1 MDDDLIDSGDL
12 PLDRRSLLPGTGFFY
27 PDSLDEDRSKQ
38 RAKAALDGAG
48 AVVVTDSDADGL
60 GCVALVREAYDAAVD
75 AEPYLE
81 GIEAD
86 LADEASAD
94 EDSTDADIAADGDD
108 DDAAAADDIDGSE
121 PALLDTGD
129 DTPGSSVGL
138 IAAGPHSLTK
148 SLNYVAGYAEPGI
161 DVYICDIAPDEYD
174 AIAEPLETV
183 VELGDHVAWYD
194 HHQWPDDVAEAVGEA
209 GVDLVVGDSD
219 AECSTDVALRSLDHE
234 FDEQFVE
241 LAAATRDHDLWIND
255 DPRSEDLADYAF
267 WTDAEEYAAVV
278 GAYGAS
284 LPDVVEE
291 YIAERRV
298 QKEQLIEKAVDRAAY
313 KSIGP
318 WTVGVT
324 YGRCSQNEV
333 ADGLR
338 DEGADA
344 AVIVKPSGSASIRG
358 GDDFERAHLVARQVN
373 GGGHPKAAGC
383 KPDIYDDMMDF
394 AYHWTT
400 NGETAKRVILQAFE
414 RVAEAMDDADEAD
427 GEDADTDGDDGEA
440 ADDE

>member
-1 MDDDLIDSGDL
+1 M
-12 PLDRRSLLPGTGFFY
+12 
-27 PDSLDEDRSKQ
+27 
-38 RAKAALDGAG
+38 
-48 AVVVTDSDADGL
+48 
-60 GCVALVREAYDAAVD
+60 
-75 AEPYLE
+75 
-81 GIEAD
+81 
-86 LADEASAD
+86 
-94 EDSTDADIAADGDD
+94 
-108 DDAAAADDIDGSE
+108 
-121 PALLDTGD
+121 
-129 DTPGSSVGL
+129 
-138 IAAGPHSLTK
+138 
-148 SLNYVAGYAEPGI
+148 
-161 DVYICDIAPDEYD
+161 
-174 AIAEPLETV
+174 
-183 VELGDHVAWYD
+183 
-194 HHQWPDDVAEAVGEA
+194 AEAVGEA

-298 QKEQLIEKAVDRAAY
+298 QKDQLIEKAVDRAAY

-333 ADGLR
+333 ADELR
-338 DEGADA
+338 AEGADA

-358 GDDFERAHLVARQVN
+358 GDTFERAHLVARQVN

-400 NGETAKRVILQAFE
+400 NGEPAKRVILTAFE
-414 RVAEAMDDADEAD
+414 RVAEEMDDVDAEDDTDDSEAD
-427 GEDADTDGDDGEA
+427 AEA
-440 ADDE
+440 SDDE

>member
-1 MDDDLIDSGDL
+1 MDDDLIDSGEL

-27 PDSLDEDRSKQ
+27 HDSLDEDRSKQ
-38 RAKAALDGAG
+38 RAKAALDGTE
-48 AVVVTDSDADGL
+48 AVVDTDSDADGL
-60 GCVALVREAYDAAVD
+60 GCVAHVREAYDAAVD

-81 GIEAD
+81 AIEAD

-94 EDSTDADIAADGDD
+94 EDTTGADIAADGDD
-108 DDAAAADDIDGSE
+108 DAAAADDIEGPE
-121 PALLDTGD
+121 PALLDTED

-174 AIAEPLETV
+174 AVAEPLETV
-183 VELGDHVAWYD
+183 VELGDRVAWYD

-209 GVDLVVGDSD
+209 GVDLAVGDSD

-267 WTDAEEYAAVV
+267 WTDTEEYAAVV

-358 GDDFERAHLVARQVN
+358 GDDFERSHLVARQVN

-414 RVAEAMDDADEAD
+414 RVAEETDEPTD
-427 GEDADTDGDDGEA
+427 PTDVDTDDEMDGDS
-440 ADDE
+440 